1 MVSRIDSPVAVG
13 GVLREYIRELEL
25 GHNLI
30 SEDEEANEVD
40 EGSLYFEWK
49 RELKKYKREE

>member
-30 SEDEEANEVD
+30 SEDEETNEVD